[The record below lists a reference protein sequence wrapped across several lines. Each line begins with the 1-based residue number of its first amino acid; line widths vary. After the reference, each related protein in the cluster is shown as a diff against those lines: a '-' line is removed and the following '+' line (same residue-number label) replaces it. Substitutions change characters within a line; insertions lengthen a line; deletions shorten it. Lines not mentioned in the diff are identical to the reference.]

1 MKYFIISLF
10 FIATF
15 ISAQWSTD
23 PAAPQ
28 SLGSGVQAQ
37 VVATSD
43 GGVYVAWLSDGNYHV
58 YLQRMNA
65 LGEPQLGDGGMVVSD
80 QPNSSWIA
88 VHHMNLAVDGN
99 DNAII
104 STLDTRTGI
113 WQVYVYKI
121 APDGSM
127 PWGTD
132 GLALSVLGSENISPR
147 LTVLSDNSV
156 AVAWCQDYLTVRIQ
170 MISESGALQWGDGG
184 IHIEDSTGDLLNP
197 LPLTVDGTNV
207 LLQWNHQTGPFW
219 APDSKLYLQKYNSS
233 GIELWDSPVVVVGP
247 VVFPTGNYSQESVG
261 DHTGGSFSAWTQMA
275 GSNQSA
281 IAQHISGT
289 GEIVWGNAVEFS
301 TNSSHFRTNPRTSVA
316 VDSSALMAAWTES
329 NGSQSQRG
337 VYAQR
342 LDSSGNRLWGANGTA
357 VVELNSNYDYLDLS
371 VASFGDDLIAAYI
384 EQSVNMTG
392 DIYAAR
398 LDADGNYVWTGG
410 AATVT
415 NSGSSKSDMMT
426 GKGPN
431 CLFIAWTENGSVY
444 THCLREDG
452 TLGPPDVDS
461 ADCTADDGTEGV
473 ELWDECYSIENTDS
487 LDLSESGLTGEI
499 PPEIVNL
506 TNLTFLD
513 LSQNQLTGAIPTEI
527 GNLINLNW
535 LVLWNNQLTGNI
547 PESIGDLVLLENLDL
562 YYNQLTGEIHTEIGN
577 LTNLEY
583 LYLGKNELTGE
594 IPPEIGNLTN
604 LEHLYLNSS
613 WDGSSG
619 NHLSGQIPSE
629 IGNLVNLTRLSL
641 GGSYLS
647 DIGNQ
652 LSGQIPP
659 EIGSLV
665 NLTSLG
671 LHGNQF
677 SGDIPSEIWSM
688 TNLTN
693 INFSE
698 NNLFGS
704 IPPEISQLTN
714 LVQIHLAGNNMSGSI
729 PAEIGSVQTLEYLI
743 LHSNQF
749 SGEIP
754 HELFTLSNLE
764 ALDLAWNQLTGIIPD
779 DICNLNIDW
788 GGNCSG
794 WYCFTIEGNQF
805 CPPYPEC
812 IEEYMGEQDTTNCEQ
827 VSIIDETL
835 PITYKLNNAFPNP
848 FNPVTTLRYD
858 LPEQSMVNIII
869 YDMLGR
875 HVKTLVNQTQ
885 DAGFK
890 SVIWNATNDY
900 GKPVSAGVYLYQIQA
915 GEFVQTRKM
924 VLLK

>member
-1 MKYFIISLF
+1 
-10 FIATF
+10 
-15 ISAQWSTD
+15 
-23 PAAPQ
+23 
-28 SLGSGVQAQ
+28 
-37 VVATSD
+37 
-43 GGVYVAWLSDGNYHV
+43 
-58 YLQRMNA
+58 
-65 LGEPQLGDGGMVVSD
+65 
-80 QPNSSWIA
+80 
-88 VHHMNLAVDGN
+88 
-99 DNAII
+99 
-104 STLDTRTGI
+104 
-113 WQVYVYKI
+113 
-121 APDGSM
+121 
-127 PWGTD
+127 
-132 GLALSVLGSENISPR
+132 
-147 LTVLSDNSV
+147 
-156 AVAWCQDYLTVRIQ
+156 
-170 MISESGALQWGDGG
+170 
-184 IHIEDSTGDLLNP
+184 
-197 LPLTVDGTNV
+197 
-207 LLQWNHQTGPFW
+207 
-219 APDSKLYLQKYNSS
+219 
-233 GIELWDSPVVVVGP
+233 ELWDSPVVAVGP
-247 VVFPTGNYSQESVG
+247 VVFPTGNYFQESLG
-261 DHTGGSFSAWTQMA
+261 DGGGGSFSTWTEMA

-281 IAQHISGT
+281 VAQRISGA
-289 GEIVWGNAVEFS
+289 GEIVWGDGVEFS
-301 TNSSHFRTNPRTSVA
+301 TNLGNFRTNPRTSVA
-316 VDSSALMAAWTES
+316 EGSSEIMAAWTEA
-329 NGSQSQRG
+329 NGGQSQHG

-342 LDSSGNRLWGANGTA
+342 LDENGNRLWGPSGVA
-357 VVELNSNYDYLDLS
+357 VVQLNGNYSYLDLS
-371 VASFGDDLIAAYI
+371 VEGFGDDMIATYI
-384 EQSVNMTG
+384 EQSVNMNG

-398 LDADGNYVWTGG
+398 MDGDGNSVWTDET
-410 AATVT
+410 ATVT
-415 NSGSSKSDMMT
+415 NSGSPKSDMMT

-452 TLGPPDVDS
+452 TLGAPDVGS
-461 ADCTADDGTEGV
+461 SDCTAEDGTDGV
-473 ELWDECYSIENTDS
+473 ELWGECYSIENTDS

-499 PPEIVNL
+499 PAEIGYLANL
-506 TNLTFLD
+506 NYLNLGD
-513 LSQNQLTGAIPTEI
+513 NELTSSIPTEI
-527 GNLINLNW
+527 GSLDS
-535 LVLWNNQLTGNI
+535 LVYLRFSYNNLTGSI
-547 PESIGDLVLLENLDL
+547 PP
-562 YYNQLTGEIHTEIGN
+562 EIGN
-577 LTNLEY
+577 LTNLFYLSLYSNQLTGEIPPEIWNLTNLES
-583 LYLGKNELTGE
+583 LYLGVNELTGE

-835 PITYKLNNAFPNP
+835 PITYKLNNAYPNP
-848 FNPVTTLRYD
+848 FNPMTTLRYD
-858 LPEQSMVNIII
+858 LPEQANVNIII
-869 YDMLGR
+869 YDIMGR
-875 HVKTLVNQTQ
+875 
-885 DAGFK
+885 
-890 SVIWNATNDY
+890 
-900 GKPVSAGVYLYQIQA
+900 
-915 GEFVQTRKM
+915 
-924 VLLK
+924 